1 MLVLTRKT
9 NESIM
14 IGDQVEIVIVDIH
27 GDQVKVGIR
36 APREVAVHRKEVYDE
51 IKKANISAVQD
62 KKPQLAGLGKLF
74 KDQSDSPKGN
84 NGKK

>member
-14 IGDQVEIVIVDIH
+14 IGEQIELVVVDIH
-27 GDQVKVGIR
+27 GDQVKIGIR

-51 IKKANISAVQD
+51 IKKANISAV
-62 KKPQLAGLGKLF
+62 
-74 KDQSDSPKGN
+74 
-84 NGKK
+84 

>member
-62 KKPQLAGLGKLF
+62 SKPQLAGFGKLLSE
-74 KDQSDSPKGN
+74 KKEVPNGSD
-84 NGKK
+84 GKK

>member
-62 KKPQLAGLGKLF
+62 KKPKLTGF
-74 KDQSDSPKGN
+74 SSLLRDKNDVNKGN
-84 NGKK
+84 DNKG

>member
-14 IGDQVEIVIVDIH
+14 IGDQIELVVVDIH
-27 GDQVKVGIR
+27 GDQVKLGIR
-36 APREVAVHRKEVYDE
+36 APREVSVHRKEVYDE

-62 KKPQLAGLGKLF
+62 NAPKLSGLGKLF
-74 KDQSDSPKGN
+74 PARKDDTTDG